1 MFEKNNVWNSRLRNL
16 IILLIF
22 LKFSVGYAFAQ
33 VNQSKITQGDA
44 ICIESNS
51 IPDHEVGTFPNRANP
66 HSIREQS
73 IKLCVS
79 SNPKKNSKPQFIKGT
94 IGIALNGIQFRPNTA
109 GSYDPSSKSGHSRN
123 GDKRWTLDIFGAKN
137 RLGLD
142 INNGHVGPNGLY
154 HYHGI
159 SESLIGNSD
168 SSFIGYAGDGFEIHF
183 VGRKVQ
189 SGYKLR
195 SGERSSGPG
204 GAYDGTYNEDYVY
217 SGDHKT
223 LDQCNG
229 GQLNGKYVYFITLD
243 YPFIGRCLWGDIAP
257 GFGSNRH

>member
-1 MFEKNNVWNSRLRNL
+1 MRNL

-137 RLGLD
+137 KLGLD
-142 INNGHVGPNGLY
+142 MNNGQVGPKGLY
-154 HYHGI
+154 NYHGI
-159 SESLIGNSD
+159 AERVIGNSD
-168 SSFIGYAGDGFEIHF
+168 SSFIGYAGDGFEIDF
-183 VGRKVQ
+183 
-189 SGYKLR
+189 
-195 SGERSSGPG
+195 G
-204 GAYDGTYNEDYVY
+204 G
-217 SGDHKT
+217 SR
-223 LDQCNG
+223 
-229 GQLNGKYVYFITLD
+229 GQ
-243 YPFIGRCLWGDIAP
+243 
-257 GFGSNRH
+257 

>member
-1 MFEKNNVWNSRLRNL
+1 MRNL

-22 LKFSVGYAFAQ
+22 LKISVGYAFAQ

-51 IPDHEVGTFPNRANP
+51 IPDHKVGTFPNRANP
-66 HSIREQS
+66 HSIREQR

-137 RLGLD
+137 KLGLD
-142 INNGHVGPNGLY
+142 MNNGHVGPNGLY
-154 HYHGI
+154 HCLLYT
-159 SESLIGNSD
+159 SD
-168 SSFIGYAGDGFEIHF
+168 AADE
-183 VGRKVQ
+183 
-189 SGYKLR
+189 
-195 SGERSSGPG
+195 
-204 GAYDGTYNEDYVY
+204 
-217 SGDHKT
+217 
-223 LDQCNG
+223 
-229 GQLNGKYVYFITLD
+229 
-243 YPFIGRCLWGDIAP
+243 
-257 GFGSNRH
+257 

>member
-1 MFEKNNVWNSRLRNL
+1 MKTFKQCLKKNNVWNSRLRNL

-51 IPDHEVGTFPNRANP
+51 IPDHKVGKFPNRANP
-66 HSIREQS
+66 HSIREQR

-142 INNGHVGPNGLY
+142 MNL
-154 HYHGI
+154 
-159 SESLIGNSD
+159 SLIH
-168 SSFIGYAGDGFEIHF
+168 I
-183 VGRKVQ
+183 
-189 SGYKLR
+189 
-195 SGERSSGPG
+195 
-204 GAYDGTYNEDYVY
+204 
-217 SGDHKT
+217 
-223 LDQCNG
+223 
-229 GQLNGKYVYFITLD
+229 
-243 YPFIGRCLWGDIAP
+243 
-257 GFGSNRH
+257 